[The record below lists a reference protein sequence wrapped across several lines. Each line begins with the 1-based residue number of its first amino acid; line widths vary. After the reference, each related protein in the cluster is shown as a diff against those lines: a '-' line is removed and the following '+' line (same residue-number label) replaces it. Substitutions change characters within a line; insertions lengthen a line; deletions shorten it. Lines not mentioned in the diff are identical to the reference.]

1 MTDDMSAVI
10 APKSD
15 QISADDFIAGPRS
28 FTIDAVRIMPGAEQP
43 VEIKLVG
50 EDRVWRPC
58 KSMNRVLVNAW
69 GPDAKAY
76 FGRSVTLYRDPKVK
90 FGGAEVGGI
99 RISHMSHIERDLV
112 MQLTATR
119 AKRSSYVVK
128 PLAVAPAEPAEDRA
142 TKWADSYVAAVAD
155 IQTTQELAAFA
166 NSKAVKLAEL
176 QSARPELHIGC
187 IGALEA
193 RRAELNN
200 PHIEADPEEWGQ

>member
-128 PLAVAPAEPAEDRA
+128 PLAVAPAEDRA

-155 IQTTQELAAFA
+155 IQTAEELAAFA
-166 NSKAVKLAEL
+166 NSKAIKLAEL
-176 QSARPELHIGC
+176 QSARPELHMGC

-193 RRAELNN
+193 RRAELNT
-200 PHIEADPEEWGQ
+200 PHTAPEEDWGE